1 MAWESPRGP
10 VSIDPAT
17 RDIVSNIYIRKV
29 EKLNGQLW
37 STEFQ
42 TYPNVKDPMK
52 AAGK

>member
-1 MAWESPRGP
+1 MRM
-10 VSIDPAT
+10 
-17 RDIVSNIYIRKV
+17 V

-52 AAGK
+52 VAGK